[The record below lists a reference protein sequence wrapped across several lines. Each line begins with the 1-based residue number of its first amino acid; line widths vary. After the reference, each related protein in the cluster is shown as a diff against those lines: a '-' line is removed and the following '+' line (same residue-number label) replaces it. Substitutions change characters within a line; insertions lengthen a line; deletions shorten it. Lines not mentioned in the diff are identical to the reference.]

1 MECTSCSIEGMG
13 EGEHNG
19 SLTTG
24 TGRTKTKHLFK
35 MEKGNC
41 ILIPLSTKFLLGKKK
56 NESKKK
62 LRAGKCYHNCLVFLA
77 S

>member
-35 MEKGNC
+35 MEKGKC

-56 NESKKK
+56 K
-62 LRAGKCYHNCLVFLA
+62 
-77 S
+77 

>member
-1 MECTSCSIEGMG
+1 MECISYNIEGMG
-13 EGEHNG
+13 EGEHNE

-24 TGRTKTKHLFK
+24 IGRTKTRHLFK
-35 MEKGNC
+35 MEKGIC
-41 ILIPLSTKFLLGKKK
+41 ILIPLSTKFLLGKK
-56 NESKKK
+56 NESRNK